1 MEMELHGN
9 AGALLG
15 HLTEDQRRRL
25 DALDAAYIDLMSG
38 GIPDRADVEA
48 LAEAVITFHDE
59 ISKTGVGHE
68 NGAR

>member
-1 MEMELHGN
+1 MEMELHAD

-25 DALDAAYIDLMSG
+25 DALDAAYIDLMSR

-48 LAEAVITFHDE
+48 LAEAIVTFHDE
-59 ISKTGVGHE
+59 IAKSGVGHE
-68 NGAR
+68 NRA